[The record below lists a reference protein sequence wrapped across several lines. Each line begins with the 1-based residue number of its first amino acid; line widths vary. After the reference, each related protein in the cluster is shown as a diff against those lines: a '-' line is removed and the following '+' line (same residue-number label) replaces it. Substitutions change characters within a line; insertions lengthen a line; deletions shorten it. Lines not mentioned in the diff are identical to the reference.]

1 MPRALSSMIE
11 ADEDRPWRPNRV
23 YKGRGR
29 ERVKRKT
36 DGGRNGKRA
45 IVSEIERDRDRVQV
59 CVCVREKEKERERER
74 GEGERE
80 R

>member
-1 MPRALSSMIE
+1 MIE

-23 YKGRGR
+23 YKERGR

-36 DGGRNGKRA
+36 DRGRNGKRV

-59 CVCVREKEKERERER
+59 CVCVREREGKGKRE
-74 GEGERE
+74 G
-80 R
+80 